1 MPPPSSIASPMG
13 AVSFDSSSTD
23 RFYQIHAVDYAA
35 LTCAADLS
43 ATYAHF
49 LPRLPAGGRILDVGC
64 GAGRD
69 LKAFTAQGFN
79 CTGIDAS
86 SALCAVAST
95 YAAVPC
101 HVSRIEDLDYRAAFE
116 GIWACASLLHL
127 PRGLLPLALLKL
139 YQALLPQGLL
149 YASVQTGSGER
160 VIADGRAYSYYEIPQ
175 FCDYLQ
181 EAGFRVEETWESG
194 DTLKR
199 ASIPTWLNVIACA
212 V

>member
-1 MPPPSSIASPMG
+1 VPHFSIASPMG

-23 RFYQIHAVDYAA
+23 QFYQTYADDYAA

-43 ATYAHF
+43 ASYAHF
-49 LPRLPAGGRILDVGC
+49 LPRLPAGARILDVGC

-69 LKAFTAQGFN
+69 LKAFAAQGFN

-86 SALCAVAST
+86 SALCASAST
-95 YAAVPC
+95 YAGVPC
-101 HVSRIEDLDYRAAFE
+101 HFSRIEELVYRAQFE

-127 PRGLLPLALLKL
+127 PRWLLP
-139 YQALLPQGLL
+139 QALRRLRAALVPQGLL
-149 YASVQTGSGER
+149 YASVQTGTGEQ
-160 VIADGRAYSYYEIPQ
+160 VIADGRAYAYYELAE
-175 FCDYLQ
+175 FCGYLQ
-181 EAGFRVEETWESG
+181 EAGFRIEESWESG

-212 V
+212 I